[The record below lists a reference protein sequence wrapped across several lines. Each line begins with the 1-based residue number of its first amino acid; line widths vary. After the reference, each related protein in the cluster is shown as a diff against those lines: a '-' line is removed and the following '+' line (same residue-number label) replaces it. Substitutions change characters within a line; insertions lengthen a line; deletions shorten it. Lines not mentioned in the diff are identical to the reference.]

1 MCSCATCL
9 NHKSQLEDL
18 FSRLLVVKLRL
29 TRLKSSATSLAPFS
43 LGSKLEVLKHGPLVG
58 GQIRARVQQWLER
71 DATCVGN
78 MTRHQSRAGVGAT
91 YLVTGT
97 VHGERLVVSKA
108 FAWHKRDNKN
118 LVAAVRKWKRHQCK
132 S

>member
-1 MCSCATCL
+1 M
-9 NHKSQLEDL
+9 
-18 FSRLLVVKLRL
+18 KLRL

-43 LGSKLEVLKHGPLVG
+43 LGSKLEVLKHGPLLG
-58 GQIRARVQQWLER
+58 GQIRARIEQWLER

-78 MTRHQSRAGVGAT
+78 MTRRQFRGAGSAT

-97 VHGERLVVSKA
+97 VHGERLVVTRA
-108 FAWHKRDNKN
+108 FAWHKRENKN
-118 LVAAVRKWKRHQCK
+118 LVAAVRKWKRHRCK